1 MFKTPQERAI
11 AAKAPQKGVSAK
23 KPRKAPQKTAMQGVD
38 IDAAHKKMGRPS
50 AYSVSL
56 AAEICLR
63 LSNGQPL
70 RQICM
75 EEKMP
80 AQATV
85 YVWLLRH
92 PEFVEMYAR
101 AREDQADTLADEI
114 VAIADEQPEIIPVI
128 DKRTGELIEHKLDG
142 AFLQW
147 QKNRIDA
154 RKWTAMK
161 LKPRKYG
168 ERVALTGVEGGD
180 AIKVDH
186 GIFDA
191 LLTNIELKRQV
202 VE

>member
-1 MFKTPQERAI
+1 MT
-11 AAKAPQKGVSAK
+11 
-23 KPRKAPQKTAMQGVD
+23 GVD
-38 IDAAHKKMGRPS
+38 IDAVHKKMGRPS
-50 AYSVSL
+50 GYSVNL

-63 LSNGQPL
+63 LSNGEPL

-101 AREDQADTLADEI
+101 AREDQADTMADEI
-114 VAIADEQPEIIPVI
+114 VAIADEQPEVIPVF

-142 AFLQW
+142 AFIQW

-168 ERVALTGVEGGD
+168 DRVALTGADDG
-180 AIKVDH
+180 APIKIDH

-191 LLTNIELKRQV
+191 LLTNLELKRQIA
-202 VE
+202 E